1 MLFFTIGAIYLVY
14 LVYLL
19 IRAYSELRA
28 MPYFGK
34 RLNFFFFSYS
44 NSQWKA
50 QFLFIAVTT
59 NSLLYTDLY
68 FQYCETEMATTS
80 NSCKHTNSVPM
91 VQSSM
96 HWNWSVS
103 NLIRLWVN
111 ALVAIACEAQTHFRS
126 SLLYLRKIASANPS
140 SKTISMTWN
149 LFSPYHVHSL
159 RSRCFIKK
167 SSFNVAGNLVIVVKF
182 TFQSVFG
189 NSRQN
194 PRHASARG
202 REGAR
207 ELYSILWSD
216 WPTSKQK
223 VHVMEIVLLLGF
235 ADAIFRR

>member
-34 RLNFFFFSYS
+34 RLNFLFFSYN

-50 QFLFIAVTT
+50 QFLFIAVTA

-103 NLIRLWVN
+103 NLIWLWVN
-111 ALVAIACEAQTHFRS
+111 ALVGNTHLKLYMGKLEIWFAITPGHMTPQGGGKKTQGTQ
-126 SLLYLRKIASANPS
+126 LL
-140 SKTISMTWN
+140 
-149 LFSPYHVHSL
+149 H
-159 RSRCFIKK
+159 
-167 SSFNVAGNLVIVVKF
+167 
-182 TFQSVFG
+182 
-189 NSRQN
+189 
-194 PRHASARG
+194 
-202 REGAR
+202 
-207 ELYSILWSD
+207 
-216 WPTSKQK
+216 
-223 VHVMEIVLLLGF
+223 
-235 ADAIFRR
+235 